1 MEQLTTSAY
10 LRFFESKVGL
20 LRGRGRADQATKRRY
35 KCRGGRVREG
45 SMHMTVASGIK

>member
-20 LRGRGRADQATKRRY
+20 LRGRVELTKLPSVVTSA
-35 KCRGGRVREG
+35 GVD
-45 SMHMTVASGIK
+45 A